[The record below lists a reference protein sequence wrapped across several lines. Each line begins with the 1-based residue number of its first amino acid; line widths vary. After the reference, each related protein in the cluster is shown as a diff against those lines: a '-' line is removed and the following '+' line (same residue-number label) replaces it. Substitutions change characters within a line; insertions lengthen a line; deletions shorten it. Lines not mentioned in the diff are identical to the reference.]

1 MFKRFGFQYLPDDR
15 EAGFETI
22 ERIKPIEHY
31 IAFIIL
37 SSTTD
42 QFTTFQKAER

>member
-1 MFKRFGFQYLPDDR
+1 MFKRFGVQYLPDDR
-15 EAGFETI
+15 EVGI
-22 ERIKPIEHY
+22 EHIELIKPVEHY